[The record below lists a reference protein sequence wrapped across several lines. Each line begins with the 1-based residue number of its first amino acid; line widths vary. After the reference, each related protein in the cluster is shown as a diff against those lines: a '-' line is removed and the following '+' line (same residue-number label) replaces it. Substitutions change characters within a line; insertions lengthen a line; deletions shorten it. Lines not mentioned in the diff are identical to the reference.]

1 MRAELKKRGLDT
13 KGKQAEL
20 EARLVEAESGGS
32 GRLLQRRGRKLA
44 RANRA
49 SSLFFVLIGSE
60 LSSLPPIFFSGR
72 SS

>member
-32 GRLLQRRGRKLA
+32 GRLLQRRGRK
-44 RANRA
+44 
-49 SSLFFVLIGSE
+49 
-60 LSSLPPIFFSGR
+60 
-72 SS
+72 